1 MYETVQQNK
10 LKKDLQPANGGSK
23 EVRRDNIKLLNKDFR
38 VVTTD
43 DIPEGSVDLVL
54 VLDFPEPKMREDEGG
69 RIHEQLH
76 SWNFDL

>member
-1 MYETVQQNK
+1 M
-10 LKKDLQPANGGSK
+10 
-23 EVRRDNIKLLNKDFR
+23 RRFNKDFR

-43 DIPEGSVDLVL
+43 DIPEGSADLVL
-54 VLDFPEPKMREDEGG
+54 VLHFPEPKMREDEGG